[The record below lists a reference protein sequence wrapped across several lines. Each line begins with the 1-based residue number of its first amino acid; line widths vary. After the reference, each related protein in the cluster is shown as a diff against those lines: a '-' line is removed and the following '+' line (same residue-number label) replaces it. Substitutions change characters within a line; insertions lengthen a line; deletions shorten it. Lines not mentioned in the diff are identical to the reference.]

1 MERSAVKNRLCI
13 STVIDQNYANYIPLF
28 IYTLK
33 TSYPEYHIKLFTYGK
48 FNQQVKNAL
57 DLIKFDYK
65 IVPGLFN
72 KYAKYKYSPISWR
85 FIIPP
90 EHYKEY
96 DYVYI
101 TDIDMMIL
109 PEKISLLNFH
119 LNEMSETG
127 LCYSNS
133 KRNAKHWEGHRSLTG
148 LHFVSQEWFEKTEKA
163 RKKYDEL
170 LKMGGIG
177 EKREFD
183 GHMLYLMAKESGL
196 KTPEKM
202 PLTGRHH
209 GVHLGNWRLFHSY
222 KKLNKRV
229 GVSKCSQWKK
239 IRNTEE
245 FEKIYRF
252 VSGNPMLRN
261 QIEQLDAHC
270 KRRLG

>member
-1 MERSAVKNRLCI
+1 MNNKLCI
-13 STVIDQNYANYIPLF
+13 STVIDQTYQHYIPLF

-33 TSYPEYHIKLFTYGK
+33 TSYPEYHIKLFTYGS
-48 FNQQVKNAL
+48 FNQQVQNAL
-57 DLIKFDYK
+57 KLIDYDYT
-65 IVPGLFN
+65 IVPDLFRR
-72 KYAKYKYSPISWR
+72 YVKYKYSPISWR

-119 LNEMSETG
+119 LNEMGETG

-133 KRNAKHWEGHRSLTG
+133 KRNAKHWEGRRSLTG

-163 RKKYDEL
+163 RKKYEEL
-170 LKMGGIG
+170 IRVGSLG
-177 EKREFD
+177 EQREFD
-183 GHMLYLMAKESGL
+183 GHLLYLMAKESGL
-196 KTPEKM
+196 KTPEKR
-202 PLTGRHH
+202 PLVDRHH
-209 GVHLGNWRLFHSY
+209 GIHLGNFRLFHSY
-222 KKLNKRV
+222 KKLNKRM
-229 GVSKCSQWKK
+229 GLTRCSQWKK
-239 IRNTEE
+239 IRQTEE

-252 VSGNPMLRN
+252 VASDPTLRS

>member
-1 MERSAVKNRLCI
+1 MKNRLCI

-119 LNEMSETG
+119 LNEMGETG

-133 KRNAKHWEGHRSLTG
+133 KRNRKHIDGHRSLTG
-148 LHFVSQEWFEKTEKA
+148 LHFVSQEWFTRTEKA
-163 RKKYDEL
+163 RKKYDKL
-170 LKMGGIG
+170 LRQGNLG
-177 EKREFD
+177 EQREED
-183 GHMLYLMAKESGL
+183 GRILYNMCKESGL
-196 KTPEKM
+196 NTSEKA
-202 PLTGRHH
+202 PLTCRHH
-209 GVHLGNWRLFHSY
+209 GIHLGNFRLFHSY
-222 KKLNKRV
+222 KKLNKRM
-229 GVSKCSQWKK
+229 GPTRCEQWKK
-239 IRNTEE
+239 IRETQT

-252 VSGNPMLRN
+252 VSNDPTVRQ
-261 QIEQLDAHC
+261 QIEQLDSHC

>member
-1 MERSAVKNRLCI
+1 VENKLLI
-13 STVIDQNYANYIPLF
+13 TTVVDQNYQSYIPLF

-33 TSYPEYHIKLFTYGK
+33 TSYPDYHVKIFTHGQ
-48 FNQQVKNAL
+48 FNQQVKSAL
-57 DLIKFDYK
+57 ELVKFDYEL
-65 IVPGLFN
+65 VPGLFD
-72 KYAKYKYSPISWR
+72 KYVKYKYSPISWR
-85 FIIPP
+85 FVVPP

-109 PEKISLLNFH
+109 PEKIPLLNFH
-119 LNEMSETG
+119 LNEMGETG

-133 KRNAKHWEGHRSLTG
+133 KRIAKHWEGHRSLTG
-148 LHFVSQEWFEKTEKA
+148 LHFASQEWFTRTEKA

-170 LKMGGIG
+170 LKTGSVG

-196 KTPEKM
+196 KTPEKV
-202 PLTGRHH
+202 PLTERHH
-209 GVHLGNWRLFHSY
+209 GVHLGNFRLFHSY
-222 KKLNKRV
+222 KKLNKRM
-229 GVSKCSQWKK
+229 GATRCSQWMK
-239 IRNTEE
+239 IRKTET

-252 VSGNPMLRN
+252 VSTDPNVRS